1 MGCEGRGDVGVR
13 FDKLNELRD
22 GKVSELVVPLYT
34 STPLLPGLMSDAEQ
48 QTPFTSISSMPTPFA
63 LLDMSRPLRLVFM
76 GTPDFAV
83 PSLQALI
90 DGGDEVVGVLSQP
103 DKPAGRRMV
112 LHAPP
117 VKQYAL
123 AHDVPV
129 FQPDSIRTREAIER
143 LRTWRPDLI
152 VVAAYG
158 KILPAAVLA
167 LPRGGCINVHASLLP
182 KYRGAAPI
190 QWAIARGE
198 AQTGVTIMQI
208 NDKMDAGD
216 ILFQKT
222 VALKSDETGGSL
234 HDTLAA
240 LGARALI
247 EAIAGLKAG
256 KLIAVPQD
264 EPAATY
270 APRLRKE
277 DGEIDWSQPAVRI
290 ERRVRAF
297 HPWPSAYTW
306 LAGKRLKILAAHV
319 QNGVRRDSAAPATVI
334 DLQDDFLSVAT
345 GDGNLNVGS
354 VQLQG
359 KKALPIAAFVK
370 GHRLAPGDRLGRNEP
385 L

>member
-1 MGCEGRGDVGVR
+1 
-13 FDKLNELRD
+13 
-22 GKVSELVVPLYT
+22 
-34 STPLLPGLMSDAEQ
+34 MSDAEQ
-48 QTPFTSISSMPTPFA
+48 QAPFPSISSMPTPFT
-63 LLDMSRPLRLVFM
+63 LLDTSRPLRLVFM

-103 DKPAGRRMV
+103 DKPAGRRMA

-117 VKQYAL
+117 IKQCAL
-123 AHDVPV
+123 AHGVPV
-129 FQPDSIRTREAIER
+129 FQPDSIRTHEVIER
-143 LRTWRPDLI
+143 LRTWRPDMI

-198 AQTGVTIMQI
+198 RQTGVTIMRI
-208 NDKMDAGD
+208 NDQMDAGD
-216 ILFQKT
+216 ILLQKT

-240 LGARALI
+240 LGAHAMI
-247 EAIAGLKAG
+247 EAIDGLKAG
-256 KLIAVPQD
+256 GLAAVPQD
-264 EPAATY
+264 ERAATY

-277 DGEIDWSQPAVRI
+277 DGEIDWSQPGVRI

-319 QNGVRRDSAAPATVI
+319 QNSECRDSVAPGAVI
-334 DLQDDFLSVAT
+334 DLHDDFLRVAT
-345 GDGNLNVGS
+345 GDGTLGIGAI
-354 VQLQG
+354 QLEG

-370 GHRLAPGDRLGRNEP
+370 GHRLAPGDRLGQ
-385 L
+385 